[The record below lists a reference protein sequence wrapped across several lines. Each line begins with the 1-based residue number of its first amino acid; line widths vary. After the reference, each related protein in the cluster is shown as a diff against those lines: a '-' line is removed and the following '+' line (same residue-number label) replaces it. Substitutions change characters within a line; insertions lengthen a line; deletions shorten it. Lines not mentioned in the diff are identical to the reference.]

1 MRLGNII
8 GLNLEVETLDF
19 MSHQFTFIPSN
30 VSDNKYVAI
39 TRHPYNRP
47 SIEDSPHSMNGREL
61 PGYYF
66 DAEKNK
72 YFKIQAHHKVPSGA
86 KYSTSTVDHVRAAE
100 QRDRK
105 AVDDALERRQTL
117 VKRSKVLQHAGIAG
131 IGFSREIADDVLLR
145 RRNLL
150 GIRASAYG
158 GRIFIDW
165 ERNWERLTGKDIVS
179 SFAYDALS
187 EDIMVGHDNEH
198 SGHTLSTMSHSKRHV
213 YHPVYAQP
221 RSEVTSI
228 SISPAR
234 IALATTLGGTRPNP
248 RNVGLPGAVPAEV
261 HIMMLTSDEQEY
273 AQTGNSRIRLTCDL
287 RVSFFWHDETDIWS
301 SAANPFIGSE
311 SSFAVGMSDK
321 VVLYGNGDR
330 GWSDNN
336 ERMQTQSDAFT
347 VEWLQ
352 PQLLAIGQ
360 RDGIVKLWDTRSSG
374 NAAAALALQ
383 HPGAISHIKSA
394 DSQRIVV
401 HGRCTEDA
409 LCMYDLRYTTAMKPS
424 KRKRDAIGVR
434 QQRIS
439 QALLVYENEGNV
451 RPVGFDISTDSG
463 LVAAVDAKNKVQLYT
478 LHNGHHVKSL
488 ESPGIVQGDG
498 LPTRKL
504 QFVTTRDGTEK
515 LIGCT
520 GGTMWSARS

>member
-1 MRLGNII
+1 
-8 GLNLEVETLDF
+8 
-19 MSHQFTFIPSN
+19 
-30 VSDNKYVAI
+30 
-39 TRHPYNRP
+39 
-47 SIEDSPHSMNGREL
+47 MNGREI

-86 KYSTSTVDHVRAAE
+86 KYSTSTVNHVRAAE

-105 AVDDALERRQTL
+105 AVDDAIERKQTL
-117 VKRSKVLQHAGIAG
+117 VKRSSVLQHAGVAG
-131 IGFSREIADDVLLR
+131 IGLSRETADDVILR
-145 RRNLL
+145 RRSLL
-150 GIRASAYG
+150 DTRARAHGS
-158 GRIFIDW
+158 RLIIDW
-165 ERNWERLTGKDIVS
+165 ERNWERLIGKDIVS
-179 SFAYDALS
+179 SFVYDALS
-187 EDIMVGHDNEH
+187 EDLMVGHINEH

-228 SISPAR
+228 SISPGR
-234 IALATTLGGTRPNP
+234 VALATTLGGTSPNP
-248 RNVGLPGAVPAEV
+248 RNAGLSGGIPAEV
-261 HIMMLTSDEQEY
+261 HIMMLTSDEEDHV
-273 AQTGNSRIRLTCDL
+273 QTGNSRIRLACDL

-301 SAANPFIGSE
+301 SAANSFIGSE

-321 VVLYGNGDR
+321 VVLYSNGDR
-330 GWSDNN
+330 GWNDNN
-336 ERMQTQSDAFT
+336 ERMATQSDAFA

-374 NAAAALALQ
+374 HAAAALALQ
-383 HPGAISHIKSA
+383 HSGAISHIKSA

-424 KRKRDAIGVR
+424 KRKRDADGVR
-434 QQRIS
+434 QQRVS

-451 RPVGFDISTDSG
+451 RPVGFDISVDSG
-463 LVAAVDAKNKVQLYT
+463 LVAAVDSKNKVQLYT
-478 LHNGHHVKSL
+478 LHNGGHVKTL
-488 ESPGIVQGDG
+488 ESPGIAHDDG

-504 QFVTTRDGTEK
+504 QFVTTSDGTEK